1 MAFVRE
7 RAKTT
12 MSVRKLV
19 VTSLLYCVIF
29 VSSDAVFLE
38 GDLGL
43 KGLAIPL
50 SPNCLAEE
58 PANQSQP
65 QTPWS
70 FLRRAIDNIFASEDS
85 FPISD
90 PSFTEAD
97 SSALAPAYEEGS
109 YGRGELRLINQIPVL
124 ILRGTP
130 EEIGTQEAKL
140 TAQATA
146 NLVAAPQD
154 FLRQLD
160 YPGGWEGLL
169 ARGRHLWQCI
179 PKEYQRELVAL
190 AQSAGINC
198 DELFAVNVLPDIY
211 RSVACSSLIVL
222 PERSATGKIL
232 FGRNL
237 DFFSPRQLYRY
248 SILKIYDCEGKR
260 HRVAS
265 IGFPGFVGCLTA
277 MNDAG
282 LCLAVHEVHFT
293 KDDSQMF
300 NPDGVPYAMVMRQV
314 MENCSTVE
322 EAVAHLKKTPRTT
335 LLNIALCDRKRAAVA
350 EITPKNVVVREAE
363 HGICA
368 CTNHFRT
375 PELRVFVI
383 SPRHE
388 HLLEAQNIP
397 RIDVPTIKKKLHE
410 VNLEFLTIQSVVFEP
425 EDRVLHLAFGFP
437 PVTKRPYQ
445 RVDLGPFFSNENK
458 RSPQTVSSR

>member
-1 MAFVRE
+1 
-7 RAKTT
+7 

-19 VTSLLYCVIF
+19 VNSLIACMIS
-29 VSSDAVFLE
+29 VSLGGMVL
-38 GDLGL
+38 DLLPGL
-43 KGLAIPL
+43 KGLVV
-50 SPNCLAEE
+50 SPGAVCLAEE
-58 PANQSQP
+58 PANQSQS

-70 FLRRAIDNIFASEDS
+70 LLRRAIDNIFASEDS
-85 FPISD
+85 FPIPD

-97 SSALAPAYEEGS
+97 SSASAPAYKEGS

-140 TAQATA
+140 TGQAAA
-146 NLVAAPQD
+146 NLVAAPQE
-154 FLRQLD
+154 FLRQLN

-169 ARGRHLWQCI
+169 ARGRYLWQYV
-179 PKEYQRELVAL
+179 PEEYRRELVAL
-190 AQSAGINC
+190 ARAAGINQ

-211 RSVACSSLIVL
+211 RSMACSSLIVL
-222 PERSATGKIL
+222 PERSASGKIL

-293 KDDSQMF
+293 NDESPIY
-300 NPDGVPYAMVMRQV
+300 NPEGIPYSMVMRQV

-322 EAVAHLKKTPRTT
+322 EAIAHLKRTPRTT
-335 LLNIALCDRKRAAVA
+335 LLNIGLCDRKRAAVA

-363 HGICA
+363 NGLCA

-383 SPRHE
+383 SRRHE
-388 HLLEAQNIP
+388 QLLEAQKIP
-397 RIDVPTIKKKLHE
+397 RIDVPTIEKKLNE
-410 VNLEFLTIQSVVFEP
+410 VNLGFLTIQSVVFEP
-425 EDRVLHLAFGFP
+425 EDHVIHLAIGFP
-437 PVTKRPYQ
+437 PVTKRPYR
-445 RVDLGPFFSNENK
+445 RVELGTFLGNEK
-458 RSPQTVSSR
+458 DHSPSTVGSR